1 MYFQIVVQVSLEFE
15 LEIFAQT
22 IDKDLDLT
30 YSHLARQK

>member
-1 MYFQIVVQVSLEFE
+1 MHTVEFE

-22 IDKDLDLT
+22 IEKDLDLT